1 MFKTIASIIHVVVAF
16 LLIGIVLLQQ
26 GKGAEIG
33 ATFGGSN
40 QTLFGSSG
48 GSTFFGKITTAVAV
62 AFMATCLLLGYL
74 STGPTGSVMESAT
87 PAAVEQ
93 PAKAAVPVPEVPA
106 ATEARPKAADEV
118 PLPKAAVAK
127 DAKANAPQGAKKK
140 AADKK

>member
-16 LLIGIVLLQQ
+16 VLIGIVLLQQ

-48 GSTFFGKITTAVAV
+48 GTTFFGKITTAIAV

-74 STGPTGSVMESAT
+74 SSGPTGSVMESAT
-87 PAAVEQ
+87 PPAVEQ
-93 PAKAAVPVPEVPA
+93 PAKAAVPVPEAPA
-106 ATEARPKAADEV
+106 APEAETEAADEL
-118 PLPKAAVAK
+118 PLPKAA
-127 DAKANAPQGAKKK
+127 AKAEAPAGAKEK